1 VTVLAEGRTAEGE
14 HWQLTRNS
22 SPHEETVSVLV
33 TSVDGHPYGG
43 TGCGLDDPPLSRP
56 GTLSTGSDDDGPAV
70 LILQV
75 RADVRAAVVQLSD
88 GTRED
93 LRLHPL
99 PGRDDRVAVL
109 VHHRRLDVHRIDLY
123 DVRGMP
129 FPDPDVDG

>member
-1 VTVLAEGRTAEGE
+1 
-14 HWQLTRNS
+14 
-22 SPHEETVSVLV
+22 
-33 TSVDGHPYGG
+33 
-43 TGCGLDDPPLSRP
+43 
-56 GTLSTGSDDDGPAV
+56 
-70 LILQV
+70 
-75 RADVRAAVVQLSD
+75 VRAAVVQLSD

-109 VHHRRLDVHRIDLY
+109 VHHRRLDVHRMDLY